1 MSLLNNAV
9 APIALVGLCG
19 LAFVLGIGHYSQE
32 QTAIHMRQIEQLR
45 AEAEAIRHS
54 EQAARVQALNTRVA
68 AARAQRAEFAAKM
81 EETARAA
88 AIAAL
93 PGDPAKGK
101 MTYMPCATCHGMQA
115 EGKRVFNAP
124 RLAGQE
130 PWYVRSQ
137 LLKFK
142 EGVRGKHPHDIYG
155 MQMAMATSLI
165 YNEEVLDNVVAYIAS
180 LGTGKTVERGKGDA
194 TAGKQHYAVCATCHG
209 VNAQGIETQQAPAL
223 SKQHAWYLE
232 TQLRHFKYGL
242 RGTHKSDLEGRQMVP
257 VMQALQDEVFADL
270 VAYIQSLNDL

>member
-9 APIALVGLCG
+9 APIAVVALCG

-32 QTAIHMRQIEQLR
+32 QTAAHLRQVGQRR
-45 AEAEAIRHS
+45 AEAEVIRRS
-54 EQAARVQALNTRVA
+54 EETTRLQVFNARVN
-68 AARAQRAEFAAKM
+68 AARAQQAQL
-81 EETARAA
+81 AA
-88 AIAAL
+88 AMEKAAQAAALVAL
-93 PGDPAKGK
+93 PGDPAKGE

-142 EGVRGKHPHDIYG
+142 EGVRVKHPHDIYG

-180 LGTGKTVERGKGDA
+180 LTTGKTVERGKVDVA
-194 TAGKQHYAVCATCHG
+194 AGQQHYAVCAACHG
-209 VNAQGIETQQAPAL
+209 VNAQGIETQQALAL
-223 SKQHAWYLE
+223 NNQHAWYLK
-232 TQLRHFKYGL
+232 TQLKHFKYGL
-242 RGTHKSDLEGRQMVP
+242 RGTHKSDIEGRQMVP
-257 VMQALQDEVFADL
+257 VMQVLKDEVLDDL
-270 VAYIQSLNDL
+270 VAYIQSRNVL